1 MFFLTFLLFL
11 PLAFLIIKRRRST
24 NNENGDVVSKLSRRR
39 LPPDPWKLPIIGNLH
54 QLALHP
60 LPHVRLRD
68 LALKHGP
75 LMHLQLGEASTVVVS
90 SPEVAREVMRTHDLN
105 FSNRPLLASARVF
118 TYDFTSLSFSPHGDY
133 WRRLRKI
140 FALELLSNSRVHSF
154 WSIREEEAAQAVA
167 GLARAAAARAP
178 PVVNLSRLVYEWTS
192 SVTARAA
199 FGGKTSEDQ
208 AGFLTI
214 ADEILREAAGFS
226 LADVFPSCRWLHR
239 ICGTEATLA
248 DIRQRLDRVLG
259 NIIANHRS
267 KRTRGGDDDDGC
279 STGTAKDL
287 IDVLLKVQEDGQLD
301 FPLGDDSLKAVIMD
315 IFVGGTETSST
326 TVEWAMSELLR
337 DKKTLKKAQSE
348 VRRVFG
354 STGIVEEARLGEL
367 KYLKLV
373 LKEVLR
379 LRPTAPLLLPR
390 QNSERCEIDG
400 YDVPANTRVLIN
412 VWAMGRDPKYWVQ
425 PDEFIPERFLDSSL
439 DYKGT
444 NYEFIPFGAGRRMC
458 PGMAFGMA
466 NVELQLA
473 NLLYHFD
480 WELPENEGS
489 FEDLDM
495 SETFGVTVKRKH
507 DLCLIPVSYLPCL
520 APT

>member
-1 MFFLTFLLFL
+1 
-11 PLAFLIIKRRRST
+11 
-24 NNENGDVVSKLSRRR
+24 
-39 LPPDPWKLPIIGNLH
+39 
-54 QLALHP
+54 
-60 LPHVRLRD
+60 
-68 LALKHGP
+68 
-75 LMHLQLGEASTVVVS
+75 MHLQLGEASTVVVS
-90 SPEVAREVMRTHDLN
+90 SPEVA
-105 FSNRPLLASARVF
+105 S
-118 TYDFTSLSFSPHGDY
+118 
-133 WRRLRKI
+133 
-140 FALELLSNSRVHSF
+140 
-154 WSIREEEAAQAVA
+154 REEEAAQAVA
-167 GLARAAAARAP
+167 GLARAAAAARSAP
-178 PVVNLSRLVYEWTS
+178 VNLSRLVYEWTS

-199 FGGKTSEDQ
+199 FGGKTGEDQ
-208 AGFLTI
+208 AEFFTI

-226 LADVFPSCRWLHR
+226 LADVFPSRRWLHR
-239 ICGTEATLA
+239 ICGIEATLV
-248 DIRQRLDRVLG
+248 DIRRRLDRVLD
-259 NIIANHRS
+259 NIISDHRA
-267 KRTRGGDDDDGC
+267 KRTRGSDDDDGC

-287 IDVLLKVQEDGQLD
+287 IDVLLKLQEDGQLD
-301 FPLGDDSLKAVIMD
+301 FPLVLQD

-337 DKKTLKKAQSE
+337 DEKTLKKAQSE

>member
-1 MFFLTFLLFL
+1 MLFLTFLLFL
-11 PLAFLIIKRRRST
+11 PLSFLIILRRWST
-24 NNENGDVVSKLSRRR
+24 NNENVDVVSKLSRRR
-39 LPPDPWKLPIIGNLH
+39 LPPGPWKLPIIGNLH

-90 SPEVAREVMRTHDLN
+90 SPEVAR
-105 FSNRPLLASARVF
+105 
-118 TYDFTSLSFSPHGDY
+118 
-133 WRRLRKI
+133 RLRKI
-140 FALELLSNSRVHSF
+140 FALELLSSSRVHSF
-154 WSIREEEAAQAVA
+154 RSIREEEAAQAVA
-167 GLARAAAARAP
+167 GLARAAAAARSAP
-178 PVVNLSRLVYEWTS
+178 VNLSRLVYEWTS

-199 FGGKTSEDQ
+199 FGGKTGEDQ
-208 AGFLTI
+208 AEFFTI

-226 LADVFPSCRWLHR
+226 LADVFPSRRWLHR
-239 ICGTEATLA
+239 ICGIEATLV
-248 DIRQRLDRVLG
+248 DIRRRLDRVLD
-259 NIIANHRS
+259 NIISDHRA
-267 KRTRGGDDDDGC
+267 KRTRGSDDDDGC

-287 IDVLLKVQEDGQLD
+287 IDVLLKLQEDGQLD
-301 FPLGDDSLKAVIMD
+301 FPLGDDSLKAVIM
-315 IFVGGTETSST
+315 TETSST

-337 DKKTLKKAQSE
+337 DEKTLKKAQSE

>member
-1 MFFLTFLLFL
+1 
-11 PLAFLIIKRRRST
+11 
-24 NNENGDVVSKLSRRR
+24 
-39 LPPDPWKLPIIGNLH
+39 
-54 QLALHP
+54 
-60 LPHVRLRD
+60 
-68 LALKHGP
+68 
-75 LMHLQLGEASTVVVS
+75 
-90 SPEVAREVMRTHDLN
+90 MRTHDVN

-118 TYDFTSLSFSPHGDY
+118 TYDFSSLSFSPHGEY

-140 FALELLSNSRVHSF
+140 FALELLSSSRVHSF
-154 WSIREEEAAQAVA
+154 RSIREEEAAQAVA
-167 GLARAAAARAP
+167 GLARAAAAARSAP
-178 PVVNLSRLVYEWTS
+178 VNLSRLVYEWTS

-199 FGGKTSEDQ
+199 FGGKTGEDQ
-208 AGFLTI
+208 AEFFTI

-226 LADVFPSCRWLHR
+226 LADVFPSRRC
-239 ICGTEATLA
+239 
-248 DIRQRLDRVLG
+248 
-259 NIIANHRS
+259 
-267 KRTRGGDDDDGC
+267 
-279 STGTAKDL
+279 TGTAKDL
-287 IDVLLKVQEDGQLD
+287 IDVLLKLQEDGQLD

-337 DKKTLKKAQSE
+337 DEKTLKKAQSE

>member
-1 MFFLTFLLFL
+1 MLFLTFLLFL
-11 PLAFLIIKRRRST
+11 PLSFLIILRRWST
-24 NNENGDVVSKLSRRR
+24 NNENVDVVSKLSRRR
-39 LPPDPWKLPIIGNLH
+39 LPPGPWKLPIIGNLH

-90 SPEVAREVMRTHDLN
+90 SPEVAREVMRTHDVN

-118 TYDFTSLSFSPHGDY
+118 TYDFSSLSFSPHGEY

-140 FALELLSNSRVHSF
+140 FALELLSSSRVHSF
-154 WSIREEEAAQAVA
+154 RSIREEEAAQAVA
-167 GLARAAAARAP
+167 GLARAAAAARSAP
-178 PVVNLSRLVYEWTS
+178 VNLSRLVYEWTS

-199 FGGKTSEDQ
+199 FGGKT
-208 AGFLTI
+208 
-214 ADEILREAAGFS
+214 
-226 LADVFPSCRWLHR
+226 
-239 ICGTEATLA
+239 
-248 DIRQRLDRVLG
+248 
-259 NIIANHRS
+259 
-267 KRTRGGDDDDGC
+267 
-279 STGTAKDL
+279 AKDL
-287 IDVLLKVQEDGQLD
+287 IDVLLKLQEDGQLD

-337 DKKTLKKAQSE
+337 DEKTLKKAQSE

-373 LKEVLR
+373 LKEV
-379 LRPTAPLLLPR
+379 LLPR